1 MSEKNLWIMVGLPG
15 SGKTTYVSQ
24 FKNDSNCKII
34 SFDEI
39 QFSITK
45 NNEVHVSEPII
56 FQEYCKQIQNAINNN
71 FSNIYCDGIHIT
83 ENMRYRLLHNL
94 DIKNYKIKI
103 IVLNIPIKICLERN
117 EQRIGKA
124 YVQPNMIKNIE
135 HIFKHPSK
143 DHIYYDKIID
153 IYE

>member
-1 MSEKNLWIMVGLPG
+1 
-15 SGKTTYVSQ
+15 
-24 FKNDSNCKII
+24 
-34 SFDEI
+34 
-39 QFSITK
+39 
-45 NNEVHVSEPII
+45 
-56 FQEYCKQIQNAINNN
+56 
-71 FSNIYCDGIHIT
+71 
-83 ENMRYRLLHNL
+83 MRYRLLHNL